1 MRLKSKH
8 KMPAISD
15 KSVSEKLLIKPGNRS
30 LVLNAPKGY
39 IDELGEL
46 PEKETF
52 LKEPTPPIDVIQVF
66 GLNQKELEDNLKK
79 VKPLLTL
86 KTILWLTYL
95 KWTSKIKTDINRDTI
110 RTYAETLDLIGVF
123 IFSVND
129 DWSALRLK
137 MV

>member
-1 MRLKSKH
+1 
-8 KMPAISD
+8 MPAISD

-46 PEKETF
+46 PEKVTF

-86 KTILWLTYL
+86 KTVLWLTFL
-95 KWTSKIKTDINRDTI
+95 KGTSKIKTDINRDTI

>member
-1 MRLKSKH
+1 
-8 KMPAISD
+8 
-15 KSVSEKLLIKPGNRS
+15 
-30 LVLNAPKGY
+30 
-39 IDELGEL
+39 
-46 PEKETF
+46 
-52 LKEPTPPIDVIQVF
+52 VIQVF

-86 KTILWLTYL
+86 KTILWLTFL
-95 KWTSKIKTDINRDTI
+95 KGTSKIKTDINRDTI

>member
-1 MRLKSKH
+1 
-8 KMPAISD
+8 MPAISD

-46 PEKETF
+46 PEKVTF

-86 KTILWLTYL
+86 KSILWLTFL
-95 KWTSKIKTDINRDTI
+95 KGTSKIKTDINRDTI

>member
-1 MRLKSKH
+1 
-8 KMPAISD
+8 MPAISD

-46 PEKETF
+46 PEKVTF

-86 KTILWLTYL
+86 KTILWLTFL
-95 KWTSKIKTDINRDTI
+95 KGTSKIKTDINRDTI

>member
-1 MRLKSKH
+1 
-8 KMPAISD
+8 MPAISD
-15 KSVSEKLLIKPGNRS
+15 KPVSEKLLIKPGDRF

-46 PEKETF
+46 PDKVTF

-66 GLNQKELEDNLKK
+66 VLNQKELEDNLKK
-79 VKPLLTL
+79 VKPLLTP

-95 KWTSKIKTDINRDTI
+95 KGTSKIKTDINRDTI
-110 RTYAETLDLIGVF
+110 RTYAETLGLIGVF